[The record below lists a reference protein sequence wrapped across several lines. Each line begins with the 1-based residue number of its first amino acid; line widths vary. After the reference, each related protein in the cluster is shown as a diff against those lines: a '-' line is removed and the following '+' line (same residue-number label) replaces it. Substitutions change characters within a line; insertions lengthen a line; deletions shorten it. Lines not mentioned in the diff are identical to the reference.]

1 MQETSD
7 YKQYFAKTTSVL
19 YAEIMNKVKTSFKCS
34 NCSYTTIRWIGCCP
48 ECKEW
53 DSLVENVIATHSP
66 TKMYAHAQ
74 TAQLVSLDSID
85 TQPLPRVLSG
95 IGEWDRVVGGG
106 LVPGSLIVITGDPG
120 IGKSTLLLQVAY
132 EIAKT
137 KRVFY
142 FSTEESLQ
150 QLKGRAV
157 RLLTSLNP
165 PSTSSQLRPSFT
177 KATENPQ
184 GFVGQAGRTEISITN
199 NLLFSDTA
207 ELTSIITTA
216 RDEKPDLLVIDSI
229 QNCYINNASTLPGSV
244 GQLREAAFQLMRLSK
259 ECNIIIII
267 TGHITKEGIIAGP
280 KTLEHMV
287 DAVFY
292 LQGEDRWQTRML
304 RAVKNRFGAI
314 NELGF
319 FCMEQN
325 GLQEV
330 PNINAHLISEIS
342 HAPGSAIVSIM
353 EGSRPILLELQ
364 ALTNASKLTMPQRVV
379 SGLDHKQVVLI
390 AAILEKYVK
399 IKLSMQDIFFKVSG
413 GFKIKGSESDLG
425 TAFALLSSY
434 FQEPLPEK
442 SIALGEI
449 SLTGQIKP
457 INNIGHLVKEAEKF
471 GITTLLV
478 AKNQVIEKTSCTVK
492 RFHNVYE
499 LLSLFGQ

>member
-1 MQETSD
+1 MLKAMNKT
-7 YKQYFAKTTSVL
+7 KTTF
-19 YAEIMNKVKTSFKCS
+19 TCS
-34 NCSYTTIRWIGCCP
+34 NCTYTTIKWIGCCP

-53 DSLVENVIATHSP
+53 DSLTETIIAATSSA

-74 TAQLVSLDSID
+74 MAQLVSLDAID
-85 TQPLPRVLSG
+85 TQELPRVLSG

-150 QLKGRAV
+150 QLKGRAT
-157 RLLTSLNP
+157 RLKT
-165 PSTSSQLRPSFT
+165 T
-177 KATENPQ
+177 A
-184 GFVGQAGRTEISITN
+184 N
-199 NLLFSDTA
+199 NLLFSDAA

-216 RDEKPDLLVIDSI
+216 REQKPDLLVIDSI
-229 QNCYINNASTLPGSV
+229 QNCYINNATTLPGSV
-244 GQLREAAFQLMRLSK
+244 GQLRESAFQLMRLSK
-259 ECNIIIII
+259 EYNITVII

-457 INNIGHLVKEAEKF
+457 INNIGHLIKEAEKF

-478 AKNQVIEKTSCTVK
+478 AKNQVIEKTSCTIK

>member
-1 MQETSD
+1 M
-7 YKQYFAKTTSVL
+7 
-19 YAEIMNKVKTSFKCS
+19 
-34 NCSYTTIRWIGCCP
+34 GCCP

-53 DSLVENVIATHSP
+53 DSLVENITTPTHSA
-66 TKMYAHAQ
+66 TKMYSQACAP
-74 TAQLVSLDSID
+74 QLVSLDSID
-85 TQPLPRVLSG
+85 TQNLPRILSG

-120 IGKSTLLLQVAY
+120 IGKSTLLLQIAY

-150 QLKGRAV
+150 QLKGRALRLTV
-157 RLLTSLNP
+157 RPAVSDEALAKSE
-165 PSTSSQLRPSFT
+165 
-177 KATENPQ
+177 AVE
-184 GFVGQAGRTEISITN
+184 GQN
-199 NLLFSDTA
+199 NLLFSDSA
-207 ELTSIITTA
+207 ELTSTIATA
-216 RDEKPDLLVIDSI
+216 RTEKPDLLIIDSI
-229 QNCYINNASTLPGSV
+229 QNCYINDANTMPGSV

-259 ECNIIIII
+259 EHNITVII

-292 LQGEDRWQTRML
+292 LQGEDRWQTRIL

-319 FCMEQN
+319 FSMEHN

-330 PNINAHLISEIS
+330 PNINAHLLSEMS
-342 HAPGSAIVSIM
+342 HAPGSAIISIM

-413 GFKIKGSESDLG
+413 GFKITGAESDLG

-457 INNIGHLVKEAEKF
+457 INNIGHLIKEAEKF

-478 AKNQVIEKTSCTVK
+478 AKNQVIEKTSCTIK

>member
-1 MQETSD
+1 
-7 YKQYFAKTTSVL
+7 
-19 YAEIMNKVKTSFKCS
+19 
-34 NCSYTTIRWIGCCP
+34 
-48 ECKEW
+48 
-53 DSLVENVIATHSP
+53 
-66 TKMYAHAQ
+66 
-74 TAQLVSLDSID
+74 
-85 TQPLPRVLSG
+85 
-95 IGEWDRVVGGG
+95 
-106 LVPGSLIVITGDPG
+106 
-120 IGKSTLLLQVAY
+120 
-132 EIAKT
+132 
-137 KRVFY
+137 
-142 FSTEESLQ
+142 
-150 QLKGRAV
+150 
-157 RLLTSLNP
+157 
-165 PSTSSQLRPSFT
+165 
-177 KATENPQ
+177 
-184 GFVGQAGRTEISITN
+184 
-199 NLLFSDTA
+199 
-207 ELTSIITTA
+207 
-216 RDEKPDLLVIDSI
+216 
-229 QNCYINNASTLPGSV
+229 
-244 GQLREAAFQLMRLSK
+244 MRLSK
-259 ECNIIIII
+259 EHNITVII

-292 LQGEDRWQTRML
+292 LQGEDRWQTRIL

-319 FCMEQN
+319 FSMEHN

-330 PNINAHLISEIS
+330 PNINAHLLSEMS
-342 HAPGSAIVSIM
+342 HAPGSAIISIM

-413 GFKIKGSESDLG
+413 GFKISGAESDLG

-457 INNIGHLVKEAEKF
+457 INNIGHLIKEAEKF

-478 AKNQVIEKTSCTVK
+478 AKNQVIEKTSCTIK

-499 LLSLFGQ
+499 LLSIFGQ

>member
-1 MQETSD
+1 MS
-7 YKQYFAKTTSVL
+7 K
-19 YAEIMNKVKTSFKCS
+19 NKTSFTCS
-34 NCSYTTIRWIGCCP
+34 QCNYITIKWMGCCP

-53 DSLVENVIATHSP
+53 DCLVENKISTVLKNEKSYNNT
-66 TKMYAHAQ
+66 T
-74 TAQLVSLDSID
+74 QLTSLSSID
-85 TQPLPRVLSG
+85 VKPQPRIMAG

-120 IGKSTLLLQVAY
+120 IGKSTLLLQIAY
-132 EIAKT
+132 EIAKA

-150 QLKGRAV
+150 QLKGRAT
-157 RLLTSLNP
+157 RL
-165 PSTSSQLRPSFT
+165 
-177 KATENPQ
+177 
-184 GFVGQAGRTEISITN
+184 SIATN
-199 NLLFSDTA
+199 NLLFSDAA

-216 RDEKPDLLVIDSI
+216 QQEKPDLLIIDSI
-229 QNCYINNASTLPGSV
+229 QNCYINDAHTLPGSV

-259 ECNIIIII
+259 ENNITVII
-267 TGHITKEGIIAGP
+267 TGHITKEGVIAGP

-319 FCMEQN
+319 FNMEQN

-342 HAPGSAIVSIM
+342 HAPGSAIISIM

-364 ALTNASKLTMPQRVV
+364 ALTNASKLAMPQRVV
-379 SGLDHKQVVLI
+379 SGLDHKQVILI

-457 INNIGHLVKEAEKF
+457 INNIGHLIKEAEKF
-471 GITTLLV
+471 GITTLLI
-478 AKNQVIEKTSCTVK
+478 AKNQTIEKTSCTIR

-499 LLSLFGQ
+499 LLSLFEH

>member
-1 MQETSD
+1 
-7 YKQYFAKTTSVL
+7 
-19 YAEIMNKVKTSFKCS
+19 MNKTKTSFKCS
-34 NCSYTTIRWIGCCP
+34 NCSYTSIKWIGCCP

-53 DSLVENVIATHSP
+53 DCMVENTYSTILKNEKFHHNVV
-66 TKMYAHAQ
+66 
-74 TAQLVSLDSID
+74 QLTSLSSID
-85 TQPLPRVLSG
+85 IKPQPRILADV
-95 IGEWDRVVGGG
+95 GEWDRVVGGG

-120 IGKSTLLLQVAY
+120 IGKSTLLLQIAY

-137 KRVFY
+137 KTVFY

-150 QLKGRAV
+150 QLKSRAM
-157 RLLTSLNP
+157 RLLTP
-165 PSTSSQLRPSFT
+165 
-177 KATENPQ
+177 
-184 GFVGQAGRTEISITN
+184 ISIACRLGTPQQELIKHNLQGQHSDFSDNTTDN
-199 NLLFSDTA
+199 NILFSDSA
-207 ELTSIITTA
+207 ELTSIIATA
-216 RDEKPDLLVIDSI
+216 QEKKPDLLIIDSI
-229 QNCYINNASTLPGSV
+229 QNCYINDAHTLPGSV

-259 ECNIIIII
+259 ENNITIII

-319 FCMEQN
+319 FNMEQN

-342 HAPGSAIVSIM
+342 HAPGSALVSIM

-399 IKLSMQDIFFKVSG
+399 IKLSMHDIFFKVSG

-457 INNIGHLVKEAEKF
+457 INNIGQLIKEAEKF

-478 AKNQVIEKTSCTVK
+478 AKNQTIEKTSCNVK

>member
-1 MQETSD
+1 ML
-7 YKQYFAKTTSVL
+7 KT
-19 YAEIMNKVKTSFKCS
+19 MNKIKSSFKCS
-34 NCSYTTIRWIGCCP
+34 NCSYITIKWIGCCP

-53 DSLVENVIATHSP
+53 DSLVENITHTSAGGGKIYNN
-66 TKMYAHAQ
+66 TH
-74 TAQLVSLDSID
+74 TAQLISLDSID
-85 TQPLPRVLSG
+85 TKEQPRVLSG

-132 EIAKT
+132 NIAKT

-150 QLKGRAV
+150 QLKGRAD
-157 RLLTSLNP
+157 RL
-165 PSTSSQLRPSFT
+165 R
-177 KATENPQ
+177 
-184 GFVGQAGRTEISITN
+184 TN
-199 NLLFSDTA
+199 NSALLFSDAA
-207 ELTSIITTA
+207 ELTSIITSA
-216 RDEKPDLLVIDSI
+216 RDQKPDILIIDSI
-229 QNCYINNASTLPGSV
+229 QNCYITDAQTLPGSV
-244 GQLREAAFQLMRLSK
+244 GQLRDAAFQLMRLSK
-259 ECNIIIII
+259 ENNITVII

-319 FCMEQN
+319 FCMEHN

-342 HAPGSAIVSIM
+342 HAPGSALVSIM
-353 EGSRPILLELQ
+353 EGSRPLLLELQ
-364 ALTNASKLTMPQRVV
+364 ALTNASKLAMPQRVV

-425 TAFALLSSY
+425 IAFALLSSY

-457 INNIGHLVKEAEKF
+457 INNIGQLIKEAEKF
-471 GITTLLV
+471 GITTVLV
-478 AKNQVIEKTSCTVK
+478 AKNQTIEKTACTVK

>member
-1 MQETSD
+1 MQQAD
-7 YKQYFAKTTSVL
+7 PYNQYFAKKVMVS
-19 YAEIMNKVKTSFKCS
+19 YAKSMDKTKSSFKCS
-34 NCSYTTIRWIGCCP
+34 NCTYTTIKWIGCCP

-53 DSLVENVIATHSP
+53 DSLVENIITATSNA
-66 TKMYAHAQ
+66 TKMYTHTHA
-74 TAQLVSLDSID
+74 AQLRSLDSID
-85 TQPLPRVLSG
+85 TQELPRVLSG

-150 QLKGRAV
+150 QLKGRAT
-157 RLLTSLNP
+157 RLKT
-165 PSTSSQLRPSFT
+165 TD
-177 KATENPQ
+177 
-184 GFVGQAGRTEISITN
+184 N
-199 NLLFSDTA
+199 NLLFSDAA
-207 ELTSIITTA
+207 ELTSIITAA
-216 RDEKPDLLVIDSI
+216 REQKPDLLVIDSI
-229 QNCYINNASTLPGSV
+229 QNCYINNANTLPGSV

-259 ECNIIIII
+259 EYNITVII

-457 INNIGHLVKEAEKF
+457 INNIGHLIKEAEKF

-478 AKNQVIEKTSCTVK
+478 AKNQTIEKTSCTVK